1 MKPRVQF
8 RPTPFGHGVHREG
21 WLDLVALAA
30 LLSLGLA
37 LSDSVNFIPLLDA
50 PRWWQHLLHRWV
62 EALATVVPLLLIM
75 AVGDRLLSGAGA
87 WRWASLV
94 GLVAVAGAAGAT
106 GNFAATSA
114 MGSTSDRIG
123 WVDWPFS
130 LAGALVLAT
139 LIASVLEFQRLSDA
153 ASAALDGERLRAVS
167 LLNQL
172 AEARLQMLQAQ
183 IEPHFL
189 FNSLANVRRLSR
201 VDPSAGAAML
211 SDLLRYLE
219 SALPRLRDATP
230 TLEREI
236 ELARSFL
243 AIHQVRM
250 GNRLAVRFDVEPG
263 LAGAAVPPMMLLTL
277 VENALKHGIGPLP
290 EGGSILIEAHRDN
303 NAIRLRVSDSG
314 RGMGAAQGRGVGLA
328 NVRSRLRSLYGSAAQ
343 LSLHLNEP
351 HGVIATIVLP
361 ERRT

>member
-1 MKPRVQF
+1 MQF
-8 RPTPFGHGVHREG
+8 GPAPLGHGVRREG
-21 WLDLVALAA
+21 WFDLVALAA

-37 LSDSVNFIPLLDA
+37 LTDSVNSIPLLDA

-62 EALATVVPLLLIM
+62 EELATVIPLLLIM
-75 AVGDRLLSGAGA
+75 AVGDRHLSAAGA

-94 GLVAVAGAAGAT
+94 GLAAVAAAAGAT
-106 GNFAATSA
+106 GDLAATLA
-114 MGSTSDRIG
+114 IGSTPERIG
-123 WVDWPFS
+123 WVDWPFFFF
-130 LAGALVLAT
+130 GTLVLAT

-167 LLNQL
+167 LQNQL

-201 VDPSAGAAML
+201 IDPRAGATML
-211 SDLLRYLE
+211 TDLLRYLE

-243 AIHQVRM
+243 AVHQVRM
-250 GNRLAVRFDVEPG
+250 GNRLTVRFDVEPG

-277 VENALKHGIGPLP
+277 VENALKHGVGPLP
-290 EGGSILIEAHRDN
+290 EGGSIVIEARRSD

-314 RGMGAAQGRGVGLA
+314 RGMGAAQGQGVGLA
-328 NVRSRLRSLYGSAAQ
+328 NVRSRLRSLYGGAAQ
-343 LSLHLNEP
+343 LTLQLNEP

-361 ERRT
+361 ERRP